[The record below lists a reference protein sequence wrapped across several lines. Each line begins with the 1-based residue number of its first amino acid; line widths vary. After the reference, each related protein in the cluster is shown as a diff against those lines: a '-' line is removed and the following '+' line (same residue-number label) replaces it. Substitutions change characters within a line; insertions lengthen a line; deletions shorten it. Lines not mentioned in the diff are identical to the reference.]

1 MDTRRTLAAA
11 VLALAPTLAFAESVF
26 DGNWMVVKEDKSM
39 DLNSVVTFK
48 VAREMVE
55 MSTLSGISYKAKLN
69 GADAKVQGD
78 PKTTTVSVTM
88 PRKNVLQEI
97 SKFEGNP
104 WLSMRM
110 EVDAAGKTA
119 RVTWKNIKTDKGGSY
134 DMAKH

>member
-1 MDTRRTLAAA
+1 MNTRRTLAAA
-11 VLALAPTLAFAESVF
+11 VLALAPALAFADSVF

-39 DLNSVVTFK
+39 DLNSVVTFS
-48 VAREMVE
+48 VARETVE

-78 PKTTTVSVTM
+78 PKTATVSVTM

-97 SKFEGNP
+97 SKFEGTP

-110 EVDAAGKTA
+110 EVDASGKTA
-119 RVTWKNIKTDKGGSY
+119 KVTWKNLKTDKGGSY